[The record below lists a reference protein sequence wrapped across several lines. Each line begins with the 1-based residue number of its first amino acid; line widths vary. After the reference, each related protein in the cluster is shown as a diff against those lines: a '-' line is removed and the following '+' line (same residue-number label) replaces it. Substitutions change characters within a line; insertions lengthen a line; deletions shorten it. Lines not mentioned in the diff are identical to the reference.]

1 MFALRTHARSL
12 DFVLT
17 LTLCVPVTIS
27 TCVTPSHMINRW
39 EIYPKELRTDKDDE
53 GDKVEIGTGSFGV
66 VHSGQYRR
74 TKVAIKTVKLV
85 T

>member
-1 MFALRTHARSL
+1 
-12 DFVLT
+12 
-17 LTLCVPVTIS
+17 
-27 TCVTPSHMINRW
+27 MINRW